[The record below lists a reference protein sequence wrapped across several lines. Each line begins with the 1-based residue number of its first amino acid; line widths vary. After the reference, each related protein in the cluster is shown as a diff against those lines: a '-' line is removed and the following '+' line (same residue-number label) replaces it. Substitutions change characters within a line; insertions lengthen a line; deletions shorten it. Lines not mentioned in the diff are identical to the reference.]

1 MKRKAYIQPQMTTV
15 ILKMH
20 SPLLTISRLENDEDF
35 VLNEEIDDDE
45 EDH

>member
-1 MKRKAYIQPQMTTV
+1 MTTV